1 MTTVSKKLYRWKHT
15 WRRSPAESCHCPAGL
30 CSRCRPPSIWS
41 QCETCKNNDELITS
55 LKVLKNNDDLNSS
68 LEVHLM
74 ICSHNVRCVDLE
86 IFSRIVTLF
95 VVKIASDAG
104 QALKSGVLV
113 MHGPKDQKLNY
124 YNQGRQFWW
133 LMHSELPTSG
143 MPTSRQFWGRQYKGL
158 PPFSWWCFILFS
170 QSIISVSLVW
180 TVNMHYSIDKSNE
193 GLIWL

>member
-1 MTTVSKKLYRWKHT
+1 MQ
-15 WRRSPAESCHCPAGL
+15 
-30 CSRCRPPSIWS
+30 S
-41 QCETCKNNDELITS
+41 QCEMC
-55 LKVLKNNDDLNSS
+55 KNNDDLNSS

-124 YNQGRQFWW
+124 HNQGRQFWW

-158 PPFSWWCFILFS
+158 PA
-170 QSIISVSLVW
+170 
-180 TVNMHYSIDKSNE
+180 
-193 GLIWL
+193 IWLCMWRHLVAKFLTNASGALWRPNFQQMYVVPPNDQICKL